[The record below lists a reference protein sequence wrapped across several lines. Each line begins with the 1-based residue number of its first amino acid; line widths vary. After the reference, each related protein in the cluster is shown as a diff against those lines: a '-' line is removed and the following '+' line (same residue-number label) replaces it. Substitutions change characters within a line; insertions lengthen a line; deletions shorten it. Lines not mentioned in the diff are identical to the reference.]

1 MLEKCV
7 ASLTLTVVFVREY
20 YFISTLD
27 SIIDLVL
34 VFKTCALIKLHITYS
49 DVLSRPLY

>member
-20 YFISTLD
+20 CFISTLD
-27 SIIDLVL
+27 SIDLVL